1 VLSRPIELYTC
12 AHALRPAIFGT
23 QKEYSVRYCAA
34 KQGRWGWDDK
44 GSSNLLHLSAVL
56 AHCLMVRRE
65 KRAVLSQL
73 PPKLRQAVSV
83 EIDAKSS
90 GAIARRLAEIIKH
103 GGGGGGGDDEGGGGG
118 QHNPMLTEVCGLTGE
133 AKVNGVVQHVL
144 TTLEASPEVKLL
156 LFGHHQAVLDAL
168 EAALL
173 EKAKVVG
180 GLVRIDGRTPT
191 EHRQPL
197 VDRFQSESSVR
208 VALLSINAAG
218 VGLTLTAASLVIFAE
233 LSWNVAFLLQV
244 TGCHGRSARVPTCVP
259 RSASGVPVT
268 S

>member
-1 VLSRPIELYTC
+1 
-12 AHALRPAIFGT
+12 
-23 QKEYSVRYCAA
+23 
-34 KQGRWGWDDK
+34 
-44 GSSNLLHLSAVL
+44 
-56 AHCLMVRRE
+56 
-65 KRAVLSQL
+65 
-73 PPKLRQAVSV
+73 
-83 EIDAKSS
+83 
-90 GAIARRLAEIIKH
+90 
-103 GGGGGGGDDEGGGGG
+103 
-118 QHNPMLTEVCGLTGE
+118 
-133 AKVNGVVQHVL
+133 
-144 TTLEASPEVKLL
+144 
-156 LFGHHQAVLDAL
+156 
-168 EAALL
+168 
-173 EKAKVVG
+173 
-180 GLVRIDGRTPT
+180 VRIDGRTPT